1 MKRLDSPT
9 VDPAS
14 DPDAGRACS
23 LSHSLPVVRVGAIPE
38 RETPRKWLIE
48 GLWAASAAGLLGGAP
63 KSCKSWLG
71 LDMAVSVAT
80 GTPCLG
86 AFAVKERGR
95 SLVYL
100 AEDAIEVVRER
111 VASIGRHRGIDLDAI
126 DLHVIQ
132 SQSLRLDRDDDRAR
146 LQETIRELRPKLLVL
161 DPLVRLHGVDENNAS
176 EIAEL
181 LSSLRDIQRAFDVA
195 VVVVHH
201 TRKNAPVGAAASGQG
216 LRGSGDLHAF
226 GDSNLYL
233 GRRRGGGGSDDR
245 LVLTMEHRAAAA
257 PEPVEL
263 RLVAER
269 EDEVHLEAASRATN
283 HGTPGSESP
292 EARILDVLDVDVET
306 ERDAIRRKASVRNET
321 LGIALKNL
329 EATGRIVR
337 GTTGWRRSAARIPD
351 SAS

>member
-1 MKRLDSPT
+1 MKRVGPLD
-9 VDPAS
+9 VDP
-14 DPDAGRACS
+14 DPARART
-23 LSHSLPVVRVGAIPE
+23 LPVVRVGAIPE
-38 RETPRKWLIE
+38 QQTQRKWLIE
-48 GLWAASAAGLLGGAP
+48 GIWGASAAGLLGGAP

-86 AFAVKERGR
+86 AFAILECGR

-111 VASIGRHRGIDLDAI
+111 VASIGRHRGITLEAI

-132 SQSLRLDRDDDRAR
+132 SPSLRLDRENDLAR
-146 LQETIRELRPKLLVL
+146 LKETIRELRPKLLVL

-181 LSSLRDIQRAFDVA
+181 LSSLREIQRAFDVA

-201 TRKNAPVGAAASGQG
+201 TRKNAPVGVLASGQG

-233 GRRRGGGGSDDR
+233 GRRRGGDDR

-257 PEPVEL
+257 PDPVEL

-269 EDEVHLEAASRATN
+269 EDEVHLALTSGTATCTT
-283 HGTPGSESP
+283 GPPDSLE
-292 EARILDVLDVDVET
+292 EKILDVLDVEAET
-306 ERDAIRRKASVRNET
+306 ERDDLRRKASVRNET
-321 LGIALKNL
+321 LGIALRNL
-329 EATGRIVR
+329 EAQGRIVR
-337 GTTGWRRSAARIPD
+337 GTTGWRRSAPRIPD